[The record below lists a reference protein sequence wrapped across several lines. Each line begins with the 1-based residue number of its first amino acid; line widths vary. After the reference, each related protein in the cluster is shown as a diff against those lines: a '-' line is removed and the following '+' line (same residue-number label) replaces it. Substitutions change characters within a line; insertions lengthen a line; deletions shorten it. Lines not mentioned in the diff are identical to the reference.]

1 MINYQDELTQSKI
14 TNKLYFDVRRFFGML
29 SVWLVCAIFS
39 FFPLLLRP
47 MFTNAATAI
56 DAGYRQM
63 VMGDNDV
70 LYLIVA
76 TAVLAIGIAVLFGKR
91 SSFFVFFIAFIAV
104 IGIFL
109 AMMGYLMLE
118 GDPTVFGENVYT
130 INTWGLIADAV
141 LAVLLFIS
149 VSFRV
154 KEGAE
159 KK

>member
-1 MINYQDELTQSKI
+1 
-14 TNKLYFDVRRFFGML
+14 ML
-29 SVWLVCAIFS
+29 AVWLVCAIFS

-47 MFTNAATAI
+47 MFTKVATAI
-56 DAGYRQM
+56 DAGYWQM

-76 TAVLAIGIAVLFGKR
+76 TTVIAIGIAVLFGKR
-91 SSFFVFFIAFIAV
+91 RSLSVFFVAFIAV
-104 IGIFL
+104 VGIFL

-118 GDPTVFGENVYT
+118 GDPTVFGDNVYT
-130 INTWGLIADAV
+130 INTWALIADFALSIV
-141 LAVLLFIS
+141 LFIS

>member
-1 MINYQDELTQSKI
+1 MTNYQDELTRSKI
-14 TNKLYFDVRRFFGML
+14 TNKLYFDTRRFFGML
-29 SVWLVCAIFS
+29 SIWLVCAIFS

-47 MFTNAATAI
+47 MFTKAATAI
-56 DAGYRQM
+56 DIGYWQM

-76 TAVLAIGIAVLFGKR
+76 TTVIAVGIAILFGKR
-91 SSFFVFFIAFIAV
+91 GSAFVYFIAFIAV
-104 IGIFL
+104 IGVFL

-130 INTWGLIADAV
+130 INTWSIIADIV
-141 LAVLLFIS
+141 LAIVLFIS

-154 KEGAE
+154 KEGADRR
-159 KK
+159 